1 MDKVTISEIGTAF
14 LFALA
19 TGLAAL
25 TAIIMIMVNTPT
37 SASNP
42 SGGIDYVLYFIVGI
56 ILMSALIILLS
67 RNLRLGILRYIF
79 AISMAFVIFLVVNY
93 LYALLP
99 VTQFEYEILVFVTP
113 VVFLYFLLFRPNW
126 IVVNIAGVL
135 VSAGLASIWGLELG
149 IYAAVVLMIVFA
161 VYDYIAVYKT
171 KHMLTIA
178 RASTD
183 SRMPLFFIIP
193 ERRDFN
199 INNINID
206 VPGEERG
213 AILIGYGDI
222 AIPNIMVISSYIYS
236 GLTIEYL
243 LLPLIGGIIS
253 LFVLFRTVK
262 KPAPGLPFI
271 NTGVLIGFGFALL
284 LTYLRLI

>member
-1 MDKVTISEIGTAF
+1 MDRGTVSEIGTAI
-14 LFALA
+14 LFAVA

-25 TAIIMIMVNTPT
+25 TAIIMVMVNTPT

-42 SGGIDYVLYFIVGI
+42 SGGIGYVLYFIVGI
-56 ILMSALIILLS
+56 ILMSALIIFLS
-67 RNLRLGILRYIF
+67 RKRGLGILRYIF

-99 VTQFEYEILVFVTP
+99 VTQLEYEILVFATP

-193 ERRDFN
+193 ERRGVD
-199 INNINID
+199 INKINID
-206 VPGEERG
+206 VPGDERG

-222 AIPNIMVISSYIYS
+222 AIPNIMVISSYLYS
-236 GLTIEYL
+236 GLSIEYL
-243 LLPLIGGIIS
+243 LFPLIGGIIA

-262 KPAPGLPFI
+262 KPAPGLPFL
-271 NTGVLIGFGFALL
+271 NTGVLIGFGIALL